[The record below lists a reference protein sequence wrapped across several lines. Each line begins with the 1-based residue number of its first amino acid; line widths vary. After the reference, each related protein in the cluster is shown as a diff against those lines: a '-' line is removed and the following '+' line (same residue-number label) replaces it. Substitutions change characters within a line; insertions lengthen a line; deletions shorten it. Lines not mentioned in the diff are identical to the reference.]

1 MLGNGD
7 HYKKRIKEEGDNFR
21 SVWFFVFFFLNIEVS
36 MIKGSN
42 TAMMSIILELTGPP
56 SN

>member
-7 HYKKRIKEEGDNFR
+7 HYKKRIKEEGGNFR

-42 TAMMSIILELTGPP
+42 TAMMSIIMELTGPP